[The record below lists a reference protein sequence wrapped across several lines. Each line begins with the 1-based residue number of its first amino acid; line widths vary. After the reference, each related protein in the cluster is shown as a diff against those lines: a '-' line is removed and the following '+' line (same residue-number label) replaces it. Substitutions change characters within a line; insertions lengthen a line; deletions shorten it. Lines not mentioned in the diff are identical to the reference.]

1 MQTNTVELAEILQ
14 QAVAILK
21 AFGARK
27 VVLFGSAAHG
37 KPEMSSQLGDLDLAC
52 EGVPATRFFEAL
64 GRLLRTL
71 PIPVDLID
79 LKDPALPQTLRSRVL
94 QQGIILYEEDTP
106 DAASVGN

>member
-1 MQTNTVELAEILQ
+1 MQTNTVELAEVLR

-21 AFGARK
+21 AFGVRK
-27 VVLFGSAAHG
+27 VVLFGSAARG
-37 KPEMSSQLGDLDLAC
+37 KPEISLQLGDLDLAC
-52 EGVPATRFFEAL
+52 EGLPATRFFEAL

-79 LKDPALPQTLRSRVL
+79 LEDPALPQTLRARVL
-94 QQGIILYEEDTP
+94 QEGIILYEEDTP